1 MCLLDGVAVVL
12 VAGGPGSVG
21 VAAALERAGAYVS
34 VTPDLADAWRANVL
48 LGCRATVVVEP
59 GTITAP
65 IHTRLRALS
74 RQGAVLLLRA
84 DATTQERIR
93 LLDVGA
99 DCVLTSCDPG
109 EVVAALNAVLRRS
122 RMPATRHVEHV
133 IRAGAIRVHLL
144 HRTATAAGLP
154 LVLTPLEFDL
164 LAYFATHA
172 GEALT
177 RDRLLNDVWG
187 YDIGGRDTV
196 TVHVRRL
203 RAKIES
209 RPTQPVLLQTVW
221 GVGYRLNTDPAAA
234 STHHGPPRQGSPTQ
248 GAAASYDHERP
259 LVLTAAVRFP

>member
-1 MCLLDGVAVVL
+1 MCPLDGLVVLL

-21 VAAALERAGAYVS
+21 VATALERAGACVR
-34 VTPDLADAWRANVL
+34 VTPDLAAAWRANVL
-48 LGCRATVVVEP
+48 LGYRATVVVEP

-65 IHTRLRALS
+65 VHTGLRALS

-84 DATTQERIR
+84 DATSQERIR
-93 LLDVGA
+93 LLDGGA
-99 DCVLTSCDPG
+99 DCVLTSSDPG
-109 EVVAALNAVLRRS
+109 EVVAALGAVLRRS
-122 RMPATRHVEHV
+122 RMPATRYVEHV

-164 LAYFATHA
+164 LAYFAAHA
-172 GEALT
+172 GEALS

-187 YDIGGRDTV
+187 YDIGGRETV

-209 RPTQPVLLQTVW
+209 RPSHPVLLQTIW
-221 GVGYRLNTDPAAA
+221 GVGYRLNPYPATA
-234 STHHGPPRQGSPTQ
+234 STHHRPPRQGSPTQ
-248 GAAASYDHERP
+248 GAAAPDDHARP
-259 LVLTAAVRFP
+259 PVLPAGVRIP